1 MDVENH
7 PAGGVADSGIR
18 MGGTVV
24 KELSDGLSSGFG
36 PFGLGRS
43 ESAKGGEHGG
53 VYGASIVEEGAD
65 DLLEAGE
72 ARGI

>member
-7 PAGGVADSGIR
+7 PAGGVADPGIW

-24 KELSDGLSSGFG
+24 EELSDSLCGCFCA
-36 PFGLGRS
+36 FRLGRS

>member
-24 KELSDGLSSGFG
+24 KELSDSLSSGFG

-43 ESAKGGEHGG
+43 ESAKGNEHM
-53 VYGASIVEEGAD
+53 
-65 DLLEAGE
+65 
-72 ARGI
+72 ARA